1 MNAKFAAWTS
11 SCLATK
17 LTFTKFFNKQIDG
30 LVQNWSI
37 SIANTLEILQS
48 CTKPSK

>member
-11 SCLATK
+11 SCLAMK

-30 LVQNWSI
+30 LAQNLSI